1 MKKII
6 VPVDFSK
13 YSYYALEVAA
23 NLAKKIDAS
32 LFICHILDLPHMS
45 LSDGDTPA
53 SIFMLKMT
61 KDKMKKAMAKP
72 YLEGVKVQEEVV
84 YDETIDFVSEKA
96 NEIDADLIIMGTH
109 GSRGDRENFVGSNTE
124 KVVRTAD
131 VPVLAIKQKYPEFD
145 PKHIAFASNFYGEV
159 DSVFEKVKNFAKVFD
174 SKIHLLKV
182 VTPNL
187 FETTPYSQKLMDDF
201 AKRFELDNYETHIF
215 NEKHVE
221 DGIIDFSRLN
231 NMDLIAMSTHG
242 RTGLARILNGSI
254 AEEITN
260 HAPLP
265 VLSIK
270 VKETKNSGNILFP
283 DIR

>member
-13 YSYYALEVAA
+13 HSYFALEVAA

-32 LFICHILDLPHMS
+32 LYICHILDLPHMS

-53 SIFMLKMT
+53 SIFLLKIT
-61 KDKMKKAMAKP
+61 KNKMKETLAKP
-72 YLEGVKVQEEVV
+72 YLQGLNVEDEVV
-84 YDETIDFVSEKA
+84 YDEPIEIISEKA
-96 NEIDADLIIMGTH
+96 NQIGADLIVMGTH

-131 VPVLAIKQKYPEFD
+131 VPVLAIKERFENFEIKD
-145 PKHIAFASNFYGEV
+145 IVFASNFYGEV
-159 DSVFEKVKNFAKVFD
+159 DSIFEKIKSFAEVFKA
-174 SKIHLLKV
+174 KIHLLKV

-187 FETTPYSQKLMDDF
+187 FERTPYSQKLMEDF
-201 AKRFELDNYETHIF
+201 AKRFEISNYETHIF
-215 NEKHVE
+215 NDKHVE
-221 DGIIDFSRLN
+221 DGIIEFSRLN
-231 NMDLIAMSTHG
+231 KMDLISMSTHG

-270 VKETKNSGNILFP
+270 VKEVKESDNILFP